1 MSDDYQLVRLT
12 NGTQTLF
19 SAKYGE
25 KLHPGLGPQAEADL
39 LYVRQLQICERMRR
53 ETGEFVIWDVGLDG
67 AANAVA
73 ALRATREIPGK
84 LRLISFDDTSDPLAF
99 ALEQASALGYMS
111 GYEEPITKLLRHR
124 QVSFMNGALS
134 VHWEFQLGDFPALM
148 LAGRKAEIKIPAPHA
163 IFFDAFSPA
172 KNPVMWTLPVFENS
186 FWNLDPDRPCAL
198 TTYSRSTLV
207 RATLLLAGFC
217 VGTGPATGLKEETTI
232 AANRPELIT
241 KLLDHRWLQRAQ
253 RSDSAEPLRE
263 PIYSRASLM
272 AATWEKL
279 RLHRQ
284 FAPDQAAKIRMEK

>member
-39 LYVRQLQICERMRR
+39 LYVQQLQICERMRR
-53 ETGEFVIWDVGLDG
+53 ETGEFVIWDVGLGG

-73 ALRATREIPGK
+73 ALRATRDIPGK
-84 LRLISFDDTSDPLAF
+84 LRLISFDDTSDPLEF
-99 ALEQASALGYMS
+99 ALSQSVTLGYLA
-111 GYEEPITKLLRHR
+111 GYEVPVTELLRHR
-124 QVSFMNGALS
+124 EVAFMNGALS
-134 VHWEFQLGDFPALM
+134 VHWEFQLSDFPALM
-148 LAGRKAEIKIPAPHA
+148 LGGSKTEINIPAPHA
-163 IFFDAFSPA
+163 VFFDAFSPA
-172 KNPVMWTLPVFENS
+172 KNPAMWTLPIFEEVFRK
-186 FWNLDPDRPCAL
+186 LDPDRPCAL

-207 RATLLLAGFC
+207 RATLLLAGFF

-253 RSDSAEPLRE
+253 RSDSAEPLCE
-263 PIYSRASLM
+263 PIYSRARLQAS
-272 AATWEKL
+272 TWDRL
-279 RLHRQ
+279 RDHKQ
-284 FAPDQAAKIRMEK
+284 FAPIQGVKIRTEP